1 MSQTIG
7 YLIPEFPGQTHAFFM
22 RERACLTD
30 LGVTTDLIST
40 RPPVNGRAEHDWA
53 AAAEAQTSYLA
64 PMKLSTLCSAVAELF
79 RAGPAGWIR
88 ALSTVATAPDLSWR
102 QKLKLLAFLPAA
114 ARLRQ
119 LARAHNWTHIH
130 VHSCANASNVAMLAE
145 RLGGIRYSMTLHGPL
160 KDYGPNQKVKWQHAD
175 FGIIITQDLL
185 AQAHQQLAGHLP
197 ERVFL
202 APMGVEVHRFERK
215 HDYQP
220 ADGSGVV
227 RLVSCGRINPCK
239 GHDDLIR
246 AVARLRDRGV
256 TAELHICGATDST
269 RVDYRDSLLEL
280 AAELGVAEQVRLL
293 GSISESDVRRE
304 LEQAHFFCL
313 GSHKEPLG
321 VATMEAMAMELP
333 CIVTRSPGVAEMIT
347 DGVDGVLVPPKTPTA
362 FADAV
367 ERLMGDPWA
376 ASSLATQARATVCQ
390 RFHSGVSAEAIRDG
404 VAGKS
409 PVGQPAAKEQPTI
422 METLS

>member
-1 MSQTIG
+1 MSHTIG

-22 RERACLTD
+22 RERSCLTE
-30 LGVTTDLIST
+30 LGVATDLIST
-40 RPPVNGRAEHDWA
+40 RPPTNGRAEHEWA
-53 AAAEAQTSYLA
+53 EVAQAQTSYLA
-64 PMKLSTLCSAVAELF
+64 PMKLSALCSAVGELF
-79 RAGPAGWIR
+79 RAGPAGWLR
-88 ALSTVATAPDLSWR
+88 ALTTIATAPDLTWKQR
-102 QKLKLLAFLPAA
+102 LKLLAFLPAA

-145 RLGGIRYSMTLHGPL
+145 RLGGVRYSMTLHGPL

-175 FGIIITQDLL
+175 FGVIITQDLL
-185 AQAHQQLAGHLP
+185 AEAHQQLAGHLP
-197 ERVFL
+197 NRIFL
-202 APMGVEVHRFERK
+202 APMGVEVDRFERE

-220 ADGSGVV
+220 ATRDSVV

-246 AVARLRDRGV
+246 AVALLKDRNV

-269 RVDYRDSLLEL
+269 RVDYRDSLLDL
-280 AAELGVAEQVRLL
+280 AGELGISDQVNLL
-293 GSISESDVRRE
+293 GSLSESDVRRE

-321 VATMEAMAMELP
+321 VATMEAMAMKLP
-333 CIVTRSPGVAEMIT
+333 CIVTNSPGVAEMIT
-347 DGVDGVLVPPKTPTA
+347 DGEDGVLVPPKTPHA
-362 FADAV
+362 FADAI
-367 ERLMGDPWA
+367 ERLLEDPWA
-376 ASSLATQARATVCQ
+376 AESLARQARATVCQ

-404 VAGKS
+404 VAGIRPTAAGS
-409 PVGQPAAKEQPTI
+409 PQQKTVVES
-422 METLS
+422 LS